1 MFARECVSNTFHTSS
16 TSQKTQLNKHT
27 KHISRVTAPKRLPGL
42 SLMDGLVV
50 CCLRWDISPDG
61 VAGRWSIVNVW
72 WRLAEHEPEVAK
84 GGKTKQQYK
93 LWRVKKN
100 TLKLSLVFFFFFDP
114 PRSALYLFTKANELR
129 KAETNWE
136 SRISCRSVKS
146 QASPRTMK
154 GVST

>member
-16 TSQKTQLNKHT
+16 TSQETQLNKHT
-27 KHISRVTAPKRLPGL
+27 KHISRVTEKTSR
-42 SLMDGLVV
+42 SLVDGRISRV
-50 CCLRWDISPDG
+50 LRWDISVSYG
-61 VAGRWSIVNVW
+61 EWTIINIW
-72 WRLAEHEPEVAK
+72 WRLAEHEPEVAE

-100 TLKLSLVFFFFFDP
+100 TLKLSLVFCFLHWP
-114 PRSALYLFTKANELR
+114 SPICVLYLFTKANELR

-146 QASPRTMK
+146 QALPRTMK